1 MAGVPRLSAQH
12 SLSTAARIFIDHTLS
27 VHICEHMREKGLI
40 GNFQRGLAKGKT
52 FSILGQKAGE
62 INTLEVLTETAG
74 LEHSLSKGGCG
85 TGSVGADL
93 ASQHPTAPQK
103 RVKRDHRGSQGWGRS
118 LHSDF

>member
-12 SLSTAARIFIDHTLS
+12 SLSTAARILMDHTLS
-27 VHICEHMREKGLI
+27 VHMREKGLI

-74 LEHSLSKGGCG
+74 LKHSLSKGGCG
-85 TGSVGADL
+85 TGSVGADF

-103 RVKRDHRGSQGWGRS
+103 RVKRDHRGSQGWGCS